1 MASSNGKTST
11 VEGLSAFTDRILQSP
26 TIKDAQAIL
35 PPKSTP
41 AGSPNAKGTGLS
53 SAGKEQKVE
62 PPSRDEINIIPIFPM
77 RFALTEDTLLSFIDG
92 ASPQPHPQSIDV
104 HPNHELLR
112 IRKGYFYIKDDKGY
126 WHVFWYETFG
136 EQDENASQIK
146 VKTDVGL
153 QPPYTFTKLTWE
165 NKADSEWYIKDDE
178 KIYPYAFVKSDVR
191 KCWVAYSEF
200 RWPPEIFEIA
210 DRDSDFFEKL
220 MVPVDLSSESGQYH
234 KPLREISKITDSF
247 KEEAI
252 ATQGDKDRY
261 EVCNIIRKTA
271 TIVEPETFVLAT
283 PLAKEHGVLV
293 SVYDPVGE
301 VLDLNALINFLSE
314 SGLSYAEYYKYPLVM
329 GNFIGQL
336 QKEGALEEEYEE
348 SASSILWAKPLSI
361 DYKNEYPKLLAG
373 LDGLQQKLEHL
384 LVCHSNMIGMD
395 NKGSVISEMLP
406 LSKQLGFDRKG
417 RITEYML
424 ITYGRV
430 FYSAILCREGQEY
443 AECRIDP
450 TLKWT
455 VKYKDKTDTGKIIEA
470 VLKSTVSFLEL
481 SPDTTKSFVISLN
494 EFMRAFGSAIAKHA
508 TRSGIV
514 VANLS
519 LRLTMRLVNGVYQVY
534 QDIGAVQRYYF
545 YMASGL
551 MQRYGVPTRSDLLG
565 RNYTRFPVPEIP
577 TGQYIVNTV
586 GVRQEILNLNRE
598 NVLSAEQDFLKN
610 GIGFF
615 AASYSLYSTLKK
627 YDDPNYSTTHLG
639 YFANDPR
646 TKITTAFMEGVSAA
660 FPETSLTSN
669 FLTQSVSNRIL
680 SFSPALARTARS
692 GSEIIRNGLGRA
704 APTTLAKL
712 VSWVG
717 ISLAVAEIWEGV
729 SNKDIAEASAGALS
743 LVGAVIFF
751 AGVLIAW
758 PLAILGALAIV
769 GGVVIS
775 FFKDTDYEKWAK
787 EGFWGTSYEFL
798 NFTRATS
805 FIEKIEQLDESKYL
819 DRENS
824 ENKAYKEIYESG
836 FNNEIKRLM
845 HMMYKPKIVN
855 SNFGDGQIEIIYHP
869 DSNLAGQPFT
879 LRISARKGSMQTRSR
894 TIGSVSYSIVSET
907 SSGYVLRLN
916 DLDKYAGNW
925 LSISLEMDRYPNGKF
940 KDNLKI
946 STSNI

>member
-1 MASSNGKTST
+1 
-11 VEGLSAFTDRILQSP
+11 
-26 TIKDAQAIL
+26 
-35 PPKSTP
+35 
-41 AGSPNAKGTGLS
+41 
-53 SAGKEQKVE
+53 
-62 PPSRDEINIIPIFPM
+62 
-77 RFALTEDTLLSFIDG
+77 
-92 ASPQPHPQSIDV
+92 
-104 HPNHELLR
+104 
-112 IRKGYFYIKDDKGY
+112 
-126 WHVFWYETFG
+126 
-136 EQDENASQIK
+136 
-146 VKTDVGL
+146 
-153 QPPYTFTKLTWE
+153 
-165 NKADSEWYIKDDE
+165 
-178 KIYPYAFVKSDVR
+178 
-191 KCWVAYSEF
+191 
-200 RWPPEIFEIA
+200 
-210 DRDSDFFEKL
+210 
-220 MVPVDLSSESGQYH
+220 
-234 KPLREISKITDSF
+234 
-247 KEEAI
+247 
-252 ATQGDKDRY
+252 
-261 EVCNIIRKTA
+261 
-271 TIVEPETFVLAT
+271 
-283 PLAKEHGVLV
+283 
-293 SVYDPVGE
+293 
-301 VLDLNALINFLSE
+301 
-314 SGLSYAEYYKYPLVM
+314 
-329 GNFIGQL
+329 
-336 QKEGALEEEYEE
+336 
-348 SASSILWAKPLSI
+348 
-361 DYKNEYPKLLAG
+361 
-373 LDGLQQKLEHL
+373 
-384 LVCHSNMIGMD
+384 
-395 NKGSVISEMLP
+395 MLP
-406 LSKQLGFDRKG
+406 LSKQLGSDRKG

-430 FYSAILCREGQEY
+430 FYSATLCREGQEY

-455 VKYKDKTDTGKIIEA
+455 VKYKDKTDTGKIIAA

-508 TRSGIV
+508 TRSGIA

-712 VSWVG
+712 VGWVG
-717 ISLAVAEIWEGV
+717 IGLAVAEIWEGYK
-729 SNKDIAEASAGALS
+729 NRDLAESSAGALS

-751 AGVLIAW
+751 AGVAVAW
-758 PLAILGALAIV
+758 PVAILGALCIV
-769 GGVVIS
+769 AGVVIS

-787 EGFWGTSYEFL
+787 RGFWGSSPLFNDDPRGSTFSSKL
-798 NFTRATS
+798 G
-805 FIEKIEQLDESKYL
+805 QLLEYREESVFDEYFNKEIKYL
-819 DRENS
+819 LHMIYKPRIVDNS
-824 ENKAYKEIYESG
+824 LGDGKVEIIFQPFSEEK
-836 FNNEIKRLM
+836 NETLEIK
-845 HMMYKPKIVN
+845 VFAN
-855 SNFGDGQIEIIYHP
+855 S
-869 DSNLAGQPFT
+869 
-879 LRISARKGSMQTRSR
+879 GSINGRSR
-894 TIGSVSYSIVSET
+894 RSGAIQFSVNVLSEGSLEVELENLHEYRAKWISVS
-907 SSGYVLRLN
+907 
-916 DLDKYAGNW
+916 
-925 LSISLEMDRYPNGKF
+925 LSMDRYPNGSFRSYEKF
-940 KDNLKI
+940 PAGSI
-946 STSNI
+946 

>member
-1 MASSNGKTST
+1 
-11 VEGLSAFTDRILQSP
+11 
-26 TIKDAQAIL
+26 
-35 PPKSTP
+35 
-41 AGSPNAKGTGLS
+41 
-53 SAGKEQKVE
+53 
-62 PPSRDEINIIPIFPM
+62 
-77 RFALTEDTLLSFIDG
+77 
-92 ASPQPHPQSIDV
+92 
-104 HPNHELLR
+104 
-112 IRKGYFYIKDDKGY
+112 
-126 WHVFWYETFG
+126 
-136 EQDENASQIK
+136 
-146 VKTDVGL
+146 
-153 QPPYTFTKLTWE
+153 
-165 NKADSEWYIKDDE
+165 
-178 KIYPYAFVKSDVR
+178 
-191 KCWVAYSEF
+191 
-200 RWPPEIFEIA
+200 
-210 DRDSDFFEKL
+210 
-220 MVPVDLSSESGQYH
+220 
-234 KPLREISKITDSF
+234 
-247 KEEAI
+247 
-252 ATQGDKDRY
+252 
-261 EVCNIIRKTA
+261 
-271 TIVEPETFVLAT
+271 
-283 PLAKEHGVLV
+283 
-293 SVYDPVGE
+293 
-301 VLDLNALINFLSE
+301 
-314 SGLSYAEYYKYPLVM
+314 
-329 GNFIGQL
+329 
-336 QKEGALEEEYEE
+336 
-348 SASSILWAKPLSI
+348 
-361 DYKNEYPKLLAG
+361 
-373 LDGLQQKLEHL
+373 
-384 LVCHSNMIGMD
+384 MIGMD

-406 LSKQLGFDRKG
+406 LSKQLGSDRKG

-430 FYSAILCREGQEY
+430 FYSATLCREGQEY

-450 TLKWT
+450 TLKWAG
-455 VKYKDKTDTGKIIEA
+455 KYKDETDTGKIIEA

-508 TRSGIV
+508 TRSGIA

-787 EGFWGTSYEFL
+787 EGFWGTSRNFL
-798 NFTRATS
+798 GVRREAT
-805 FIEKIEQLDESKYL
+805 FNEKIKQLDKFKRTDKSKKNITGY
-819 DRENS
+819 E
-824 ENKAYKEIYESG
+824 EIFKKG
-836 FNNEIKRLM
+836 FQNEIKRLI
-845 HMMYKPKIVN
+845 HLIYKPKIVN
-855 SNFGDGQIEIIYHP
+855 GMLGDGQIELIYLP
-869 DSNLAGQPFT
+869 DSNLTGQAFT
-879 LRISARKGSMQTRSR
+879 LTISARTGSMQTRSR

-916 DLDKYAGNW
+916 DLDKYAENW